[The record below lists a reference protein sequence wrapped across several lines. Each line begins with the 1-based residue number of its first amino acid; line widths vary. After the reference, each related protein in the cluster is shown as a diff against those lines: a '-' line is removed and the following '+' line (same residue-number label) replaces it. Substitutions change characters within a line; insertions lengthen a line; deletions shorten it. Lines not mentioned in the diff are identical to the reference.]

1 MIDLDLDYGVTH
13 LDFSVTYPYPAPA
26 VFEAITDFPAYPW
39 WQPNVGVRAAGAL
52 PCGPGSQVLQVHDV
66 MGRQTEVTLTVTDC
80 ELDRMITLQTPAG
93 ERPGVRQAYRLQ
105 PTGDGGC
112 RLDFHLELDG
122 VPRMAEH
129 LVKTELGQQVK
140 RFFETLGAIVAG
152 RPAATP
158 AG

>member
-1 MIDLDLDYGVTH
+1 MIDLDLDDGVTR

-39 WQPNVGVRAAGAL
+39 WRPNVGVRATGAL
-52 PCGPGSQVLQVHDV
+52 PCGPGS
-66 MGRQTEVTLTVTDC
+66 
-80 ELDRMITLQTPAG
+80 
-93 ERPGVRQAYRLQ
+93 
-105 PTGDGGC
+105 
-112 RLDFHLELDG
+112 HLELDG

-129 LVKTELGQQVK
+129 LVKTELGQQVR
-140 RFFETLGAIVAG
+140 RFFDTLGAVVAG